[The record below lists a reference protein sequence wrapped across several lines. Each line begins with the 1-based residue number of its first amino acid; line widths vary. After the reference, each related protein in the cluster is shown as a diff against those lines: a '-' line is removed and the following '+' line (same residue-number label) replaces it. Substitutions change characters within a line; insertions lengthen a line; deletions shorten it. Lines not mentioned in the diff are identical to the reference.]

1 MAFAYGGRKRTEYRA
16 YLYRMKPAL
25 SAVYSGLTRV
35 PIYTDAVL
43 ARHVPQPRRT
53 HTGAFQFAPD
63 ASDDDFDD
71 IDAAPAEPAHASS
84 SATSTSAAGQDV
96 STSTQPSVT
105 MLNSVTCV
113 SSLHARASL
122 WCLAATRGSAATVL
136 TLSVPRWT
144 AVAHFVAHRS
154 RWFCVF

>member
-96 STSTQPSVT
+96 STSTQPSAT
-105 MLNSVTCV
+105 N
-113 SSLHARASL
+113 
-122 WCLAATRGSAATVL
+122 AAEL
-136 TLSVPRWT
+136 CDVP
-144 AVAHFVAHRS
+144 HRS
-154 RWFCVF
+154 TLGRCSDAVQPLGLMRQLC